1 MLDNR
6 SLSPAEQVAL
16 ESLLGSANNQLNN
29 ILFSMGG
36 MESDSVFRPVRC
48 SEADIDPETGK
59 PSVNG
64 FLYFTTDTKKIYLGV
79 AGGQYLMMGG
89 SSGVYYGTRQLTD
102 DEKYGDQVFFS
113 FTPEEIDGGI
123 VPATDDLI
131 LNIPDGGF
139 YRVLEVS
146 NTDIQTQRL
155 VIAGGGGGSGS
166 GPGGITNE
174 GSLVVN
180 FVTPQYSSTVSN
192 QEYYIEFDIV
202 AKDSAGDFIA
212 EEGLATWK
220 INGKQYT
227 QKVRNGRNSFRVDE
241 YLDSSI
247 DENKLILVVNMTTGG
262 SSNTI
267 VSKTWYVKAINLV
280 LDWPWTYS
288 EQEYRSGDTFTL
300 KFTPYGNIAC
310 QAHISFDG
318 SYDTGYTYFVEDIPA
333 NKTGREYTTS
343 PITVNPDKGLGYG
356 VHSCEIWLTA
366 DINGETHSTD
376 VIRHEIT
383 ITKGGTS
390 TILTV
395 PYYGT
400 SATQYDTVNIP
411 FLVYDPDTEFC
422 NVSFYVNDVRI
433 SGDSYDRSLHYWP
446 YTLTDFGSVR
456 LSLRSDNGDTYKDIE
471 LVVNKLDIPHA
482 EATGAAFS
490 LKATAFSSND
500 ELRNWNSNGVTLT
513 FSDNFDW
520 SRGGIGFE
528 TMADGSI
535 EKFIRVRQGTRMWI
549 NYKLFENFTTGVSGG
564 KNFKFCFKATN
575 CYDYEAS
582 VLKCINGGVGV
593 EFDAQKAKFATS
605 AYPNFATQYCEN
617 SYVEVETE
625 IWPKVD
631 DKVISDNATIY
642 GDRFLM
648 IWVDGVPAGVKPYS
662 TSMSLTQVNPQIIE
676 IGSDLCDVLVYCA
689 KAYERKLSFDEH
701 LDNFIMDAPSSAKMI
716 ERFRRNDIMD
726 NNNEISYE
734 KLVQANPGCHAYL
747 YDIPKMTTSKN
758 TKIDGCTYYE
768 LIDDYDTID
777 NPYIRA
783 EKVRTYVQGTSSAA
797 YGVAAFNLRSDFTK
811 KGKVYNAA
819 GEEMTGWQRTP
830 DDLPID
836 IACTKVNVASCENAN
851 NVVNQEWY
859 NKFQPYWD
867 AHRRKGYKVDDK
879 GNALYNPYRDT
890 MGFHSGVIFIRDH
903 NTNDNYL
910 NENGEPKAA
919 LALEANVFF
928 DDDRY
933 MEEVKKE
940 QPYFKMYS
948 IGNMGNDKKNINV
961 FHDITNPRAACVEV
975 ADNQNAEHWMTVVN
989 EDAFEKKV
997 IGYDKDGKEITE
1009 GPYYEFRYGVVE
1021 NDDMA
1026 DNEQGI
1032 TEESQRADFMR
1043 FVSWMA
1049 HNDPHPYDAELH
1061 PFGYTGNKLIDEDG
1075 NDAPVTFSE
1084 DFVFQGFDPPGY
1096 EGKPNPTGI
1105 SLKGQKITKY
1115 KKTYTHD
1122 TKEYRIAKMLYECED
1137 YMVMDS
1143 VVFHYL
1149 YILRHTMVDN
1159 VAKNTFWSTE
1169 DGLHWDL
1176 TKDYDND
1183 TADGNDNTGNLTYTY
1198 GLEYGDLNSDGK
1210 DVFNATPSVW
1220 IAFIHELYDAQQYL
1234 YNELEKKGAWN
1245 PQHYLAEFKKHQ
1257 DIIPERCWLA
1267 DYQRKYLRPRQ
1278 LGLDQQTYLDRLEG
1292 GRKTHQ
1298 RTQFETYQGFYIN
1311 SKYVASTDFSDSGGL
1326 EFRLNKNPAESWDPN
1341 NVLPISFYIDCY
1353 ATIHLGGQK
1362 KTSGRLKRKQIYN
1375 APVGQ
1380 MVEAPSDATCYVYG
1394 ASMIQSMSGF
1404 DKLYPGYAKLNGA
1417 SKLLSVELGSDA
1429 EGYYNA
1435 RLTKVD
1441 AGSNTMLQKFQMR
1454 NSGTIEG
1461 QNAFGALALDR
1472 AARLNE
1478 LLLSGSAVKE
1488 LSLAEGASTEIL
1500 ELNALKVLT
1509 LKNLLDLKTIRM
1521 DDGIY
1526 DSIEELYIGNCPKL
1540 DTYTYD
1546 FAKRPQLK
1554 RYHLNDFHWT
1564 IRSTGEDYEL
1574 SNDFALSANGAV
1586 ESLLA
1591 VDNLMD
1597 DDTAPKDGTSP
1608 ATALVGTITIDVP
1621 CTINEYDLYEKYI
1634 VKYPNLLIEYGPNTT
1649 SGAGYQPAAVLTFM
1663 KSADSLEEHYR
1674 VLGKGVAD
1682 SATLAHLVSAN
1693 GPTQIAMKT
1702 PSKEPT
1708 ASETFEFT
1716 GYWIDKATG
1725 TKYYM
1730 DKDFPADT
1738 IHPASAV
1745 DMNEFVPLTSMT
1757 FYPEWITAPRKYPV
1771 RFYDWE
1777 GKIIPQKVVTYTTEP
1792 GIDPITG
1799 APTTITVEHVSWVNE
1814 WLVEYGQVYDGPIK
1828 NFHYRDSSE
1837 FTGAKEKFRWSF
1849 QGWSHN
1855 KYGDTEVKN
1864 PEYVDVTTLVV
1875 KNTVLLYGH
1884 YLTEDC
1890 TKVAS
1895 KMEYFI
1901 VSGGTLNLNPDY
1913 TDSIAG
1919 KITIPAYVNGV
1930 AIKSVGGFGGASGI
1944 THVYFQEGSVV
1955 DTIAAYAFSAI
1966 TQKTYGLEAVYLP
1979 ATVRTIGES
1988 AFDSQ
1993 INMKTVTL
2001 NDNITT
2007 IDRRAFCSYAL
2018 EPMQYSINELP
2029 ANLTT
2034 LGMSAF
2040 QNGGA
2045 GLVVTKIPSGLKV
2058 INSYT
2063 FTACPNVKISEFGGS
2078 LTTIYRN
2085 AFNDAGNGGLG
2096 GEVTEIYIK
2105 RSVTEIGL
2113 EVFLGY
2119 ATNTLTNAYFEN
2131 SLGQYSV
2138 SVEEMGLDPTR
2149 IDITDS
2155 FTG

>member
-123 VPATDDLI
+123 VPANDDLI

-155 VIAGGGGGSGS
+155 MIAGGGGGGS
-166 GPGGITNE
+166 SSGGITNE

-262 SSNTI
+262 SANTI

-411 FLVYDPDTEFC
+411 FLVYDPDTENC

-490 LKATAFSSND
+490 LKATAFSSNS

-605 AYPNFATQYCEN
+605 AFPDFATQYCEN

-631 DKVISDNATIY
+631 DKVISENSTIY

-701 LDNFIMDAPSSAKMI
+701 LDNFIMDAPSSQKMI

-734 KLVQANPGCHAYL
+734 KLVKANPGCHAYL
-747 YDIPKMTTSKN
+747 YDIPEMTTTKDD
-758 TKIDGCTYYE
+758 KIDGCTYYE
-768 LIDDYDTID
+768 LIEGYDTID
-777 NPYIRA
+777 TPYIRA
-783 EKVRTYVQGTSSAA
+783 DKVRTYVQGTSSAA

-811 KGKVYNAA
+811 KGKIYDAEGN
-819 GEEMTGWQRTP
+819 EMVGWQRTP
-830 DDLPID
+830 EDLPID

-903 NTNDNYL
+903 NTEDNYL
-910 NENGEPKAA
+910 NENGEPKTS

-928 DDDRY
+928 DDSRY
-933 MEEVKKE
+933 MDEAKKG

-975 ADNQNAEHWMTVVN
+975 ADNQNAEHWMTIIN

-997 IGYDKDGKEITE
+997 IGYNKDGKEITE

-1032 TEESQRADFMR
+1032 TEESQREDFMR
-1043 FVSWMA
+1043 FVRWMA
-1049 HNDPHPYDAELH
+1049 HNDPHPYNAELH

-1075 NDAPVTFSE
+1075 NDAPVTFAE

-1183 TADGNDNTGNLTYTY
+1183 TSDGNDNTGNLTYTY
-1198 GLEYGDLNSDGK
+1198 GLEYGDLNSDDK

-1245 PQHYLAEFKKHQ
+1245 PQHYLAEFRKHQ

-1362 KTSGRLKRKQIYN
+1362 KTSGRLKRKEIYN

-1417 SKLLSVELGSDA
+1417 SKLLSVELGSGA

-1461 QNAFGALALDR
+1461 ANAFGALTLDR
-1472 AARLNE
+1472 ASRLNE
-1478 LLLSGSAVKE
+1478 ILLSGSAVKE
-1488 LSLAEGASTEIL
+1488 LSLADGASTEIL
-1500 ELNALKVLT
+1500 ELNALKILT

-1521 DDGIY
+1521 DNGIY
-1526 DSIEELYIGNCPKL
+1526 NSIEELYITNCPKL

-1546 FAKRPQLK
+1546 FAKREQLK

-1564 IRSTGEDYEL
+1564 IRSTG
-1574 SNDFALSANGAV
+1574 
-1586 ESLLA
+1586 
-1591 VDNLMD
+1591 D
-1597 DDTAPKDGTSP
+1597 D
-1608 ATALVGTITIDVP
+1608 
-1621 CTINEYDLYEKYI
+1621 YDLCYGSHSTVYPNACHVRGFSKSLT
-1634 VKYPNLLIEYGPNTT
+1634 KYP
-1649 SGAGYQPAAVLTFM
+1649 
-1663 KSADSLEEHYR
+1663 
-1674 VLGKGVAD
+1674 
-1682 SATLAHLVSAN
+1682 
-1693 GPTQIAMKT
+1693 
-1702 PSKEPT
+1702 
-1708 ASETFEFT
+1708 
-1716 GYWIDKATG
+1716 
-1725 TKYYM
+1725 
-1730 DKDFPADT
+1730 
-1738 IHPASAV
+1738 
-1745 DMNEFVPLTSMT
+1745 
-1757 FYPEWITAPRKYPV
+1757 
-1771 RFYDWE
+1771 
-1777 GKIIPQKVVTYTTEP
+1777 
-1792 GIDPITG
+1792 
-1799 APTTITVEHVSWVNE
+1799 
-1814 WLVEYGQVYDGPIK
+1814 
-1828 NFHYRDSSE
+1828 
-1837 FTGAKEKFRWSF
+1837 
-1849 QGWSHN
+1849 
-1855 KYGDTEVKN
+1855 
-1864 PEYVDVTTLVV
+1864 
-1875 KNTVLLYGH
+1875 
-1884 YLTEDC
+1884 
-1890 TKVAS
+1890 
-1895 KMEYFI
+1895 
-1901 VSGGTLNLNPDY
+1901 
-1913 TDSIAG
+1913 
-1919 KITIPAYVNGV
+1919 
-1930 AIKSVGGFGGASGI
+1930 
-1944 THVYFQEGSVV
+1944 
-1955 DTIAAYAFSAI
+1955 
-1966 TQKTYGLEAVYLP
+1966 
-1979 ATVRTIGES
+1979 
-1988 AFDSQ
+1988 
-1993 INMKTVTL
+1993 
-2001 NDNITT
+2001 
-2007 IDRRAFCSYAL
+2007 
-2018 EPMQYSINELP
+2018 
-2029 ANLTT
+2029 
-2034 LGMSAF
+2034 
-2040 QNGGA
+2040 
-2045 GLVVTKIPSGLKV
+2045 
-2058 INSYT
+2058 
-2063 FTACPNVKISEFGGS
+2063 
-2078 LTTIYRN
+2078 
-2085 AFNDAGNGGLG
+2085 
-2096 GEVTEIYIK
+2096 
-2105 RSVTEIGL
+2105 
-2113 EVFLGY
+2113 
-2119 ATNTLTNAYFEN
+2119 
-2131 SLGQYSV
+2131 
-2138 SVEEMGLDPTR
+2138 
-2149 IDITDS
+2149 
-2155 FTG
+2155 

>member
-1 MLDNR
+1 MLD
-6 SLSPAEQVAL
+6 
-16 ESLLGSANNQLNN
+16 N
-29 ILFSMGG
+29 ILFSMGAK
-36 MESDSVFRPVRC
+36 ETSDLFRPVKC
-48 SEADIDPETGK
+48 LEKDIKEK
-59 PSVNG
+59 QSVKG
-64 FLYFTTDTKKIYLGV
+64 FLYFTIDTKKMYLGIENGEYLST
-79 AGGQYLMMGG
+79 GGNSGIFYG
-89 SSGVYYGTRQLTD
+89 SRQLTD
-102 DEKYGDQVFFS
+102 DEKYGEEVFFN
-113 FTPEEIDGGI
+113 FVPEEIDGNSI
-123 VPATDDLI
+123 PAVDDLI

-139 YRVLEVS
+139 YRVLAAS
-146 NTDIQTQRL
+146 NQVIETQRL
-155 VIAGGGGGSGS
+155 MIAGGGGSG
-166 GPGGITNE
+166 GTGGITNE

-180 FVTPQYSSTVSN
+180 FVTPQYSTVVSN

-202 AKDSAGDFIA
+202 AKDSAGDHIA

-220 INGKQYT
+220 INGKQYS
-227 QKVRNGRNSFRVDE
+227 QKVYNGRNKFRVDE
-241 YLDSSI
+241 YLDSSV
-247 DENKLILVVNMTTGG
+247 DQNKIILVVNMTTGG
-262 SSNTI
+262 TSNSI

-280 LDWPWTYS
+280 LNWPWTYS
-288 EQEYRSGDTFTL
+288 EQEYRSNETFTL
-300 KFTPYGNIAC
+300 KFTPYGNIDC
-310 QAHISFDG
+310 QAHISFNG
-318 SYDTGYTYFVEDIPA
+318 SYETGYTYFIENIPA
-333 NKTGREYTTS
+333 SKTGREYTTS

-366 DINGETHSTD
+366 EVNGETHSTEI
-376 VIRHEIT
+376 VRHEIT
-383 ITKGGTS
+383 IIKDGDS
-390 TILTV
+390 TLLTV
-395 PYYGT
+395 PYYG
-400 SATQYDTVNIP
+400 SIATQYDTINIP
-411 FLVYDPDTEFC
+411 FLVYDPDSEKC
-422 NVSFYVNDVRI
+422 NVSFYVNDEKV

-446 YTLTDFGSVR
+446 YTLTEFGTVK
-456 LSLRSDNGDTYKDIE
+456 LSLRSDNGDASKDIE
-471 LVVNKLDIPHA
+471 LIVTKLDIPHT

-490 LKATAFSSND
+490 LKAANFSSNA

-513 FSDNFDW
+513 FSENFDW

-701 LDNFIMDAPSSAKMI
+701 LDNFIMDAPSSQKMI

-734 KLVQANPGCHAYL
+734 KLVKANPGCHAYL
-747 YDIPKMTTSKN
+747 YDIPEMTTTKN
-758 TKIDGCTYYE
+758 DKIDGCTYYE
-768 LIDDYDTID
+768 LIDDYNTID

-811 KGKVYNAA
+811 KGKIYNAI
-819 GEEMTGWQRTP
+819 GEEMVGWQRTL

-836 IACTKVNVASCENAN
+836 ITCTKVNVASCENAN

-867 AHRRKGYKVDDK
+867 AHRRKGHRVDDN

-903 NTNDNYL
+903 NPETNYL
-910 NENGEPKAA
+910 NENGEPKTS

-928 DDDRY
+928 DDANY
-933 MEEVKKE
+933 MNA
-940 QPYFKMYS
+940 PFFKMYA

-975 ADNQNAEHWMTVVN
+975 ADNQNAEHWMTIVN

-997 IGYDKDGKEITE
+997 IGYDDDGKEITE

-1043 FVSWMA
+1043 LVSWMA

-1061 PFGYTGNKLIDEDG
+1061 PFGYTDNKLVDEDG

-1096 EGKPNPTGI
+1096 EGQPNPTGI

-1137 YMVMDS
+1137 YLVMDS
-1143 VVFHYL
+1143 IVFHYL

-1183 TADGNDNTGNLTYTY
+1183 TSDGNDNTGNLTYTY

-1234 YNELEKKGAWN
+1234 YNELEKKDAWN
-1245 PQHYLAEFKKHQ
+1245 PQHYLAEFRKHQ

-1326 EFRLNKNPAESWDPN
+1326 EFRLNKNPEESWDSN
-1341 NVLPISFYIDCY
+1341 NVLPMSFYIDCY

-1417 SKLLSVELGSDA
+1417 SKLLSIELGSDA
-1429 EGYYNA
+1429 EKYYNA

-1472 AARLNE
+1472 ATRLNE

-1488 LSLAEGASTEIL
+1488 LSLADGASTEIL
-1500 ELNALKVLT
+1500 ELNNLKVLT
-1509 LKNLLDLKTIRM
+1509 LKNLLDLKTIDL

-1526 DSIEELYIGNCPKL
+1526 DSIEELYITNCPKL
-1540 DTYTYD
+1540 DEYTYK
-1546 FAKRPQLK
+1546 FAKQNQLK
-1554 RYHLNDFHWT
+1554 RYHLNEFNWIIKNEVENYD
-1564 IRSTGEDYEL
+1564 L
-1574 SNDFALSANGAV
+1574 SNDFKLKEDGSI
-1586 ESLLA
+1586 ESILA
-1591 VDNLMD
+1591 IDNLMD
-1597 DDTAPKDGTSP
+1597 ENTAPKDGSTP
-1608 ATALVGTITIDVP
+1608 ATALVGTITVNVP
-1621 CTINEYDLYEKYI
+1621 CVVNEFDLYEKYI
-1634 VKYPNLLIEYGPNTT
+1634 KTYPNLVIKYKDVGD
-1649 SGAGYQPAAVLTFM
+1649 GYSPAAELIFLKM
-1663 KSADSLEEHYR
+1663 KDSKEVHYR
-1674 VLGKGVAD
+1674 VLGSGRADGDSVAK
-1682 SATLAHLVSAN
+1682 LVSTE
-1693 GPTQIAMKT
+1693 GPTGIAMKT
-1702 PSKEPT
+1702 PSKEP
-1708 ASETFEFT
+1708 SESQTFTYT
-1716 GYWIDKATG
+1716 GYWIDVNTNQ
-1725 TKYYM
+1725 KYYLSN
-1730 DKDFPADT
+1730 DLEEDAVIEDGAISFADLIPET
-1738 IHPASAV
+1738 
-1745 DMNEFVPLTSMT
+1745 NMT
-1757 FYPEWITAPRKYPV
+1757 FYPEYIVATRQYAV
-1771 RFYDWE
+1771 RFRDWT
-1777 GKIIPQKVVTYTTEP
+1777 GQDIPQELENGTAVTT
-1792 GIDPITG
+1792 
-1799 APTTITVEHVSWVNE
+1799 
-1814 WLVEYGQVYDGPIK
+1814 WLVNYGEVYNGPIK
-1828 NFHYRDSSE
+1828 NYYYRDSSDLE
-1837 FTGAKEKFRWSF
+1837 DVLRWGF
-1849 QGWSHN
+1849 QGWS
-1855 KYGDTEVKN
+1855 KYIYGDNAVQN
-1864 PEYVDVTTLVV
+1864 PEYFDIVNTPITGDLILNAHFV
-1875 KNTVLLYGH
+1875 KEN
-1884 YLTEDC
+1884 C

-1895 KMEYFI
+1895 PMEYFQI
-1901 VSGGTLNLNPDY
+1901 EGNTINLNPIY
-1913 TDSIAG
+1913 KNTLKG
-1919 KITIPAYVNGV
+1919 KITIPTVENVTTIGDF
-1930 AIKSVGGFGGASGI
+1930 S
-1944 THVYFQEGSVV
+1944 
-1955 DTIAAYAFSAI
+1955 DTIDLTHIYFLDDNNI
-1966 TQKTYGLEAVYLP
+1966 YT
-1979 ATVRTIGES
+1979 TVS
-1988 AFDSQ
+1988 S
-1993 INMKTVTL
+1993 
-2001 NDNITT
+2001 
-2007 IDRRAFCSYAL
+2007 
-2018 EPMQYSINELP
+2018 
-2029 ANLTT
+2029 
-2034 LGMSAF
+2034 
-2040 QNGGA
+2040 
-2045 GLVVTKIPSGLKV
+2045 
-2058 INSYT
+2058 
-2063 FTACPNVKISEFGGS
+2063 
-2078 LTTIYRN
+2078 N
-2085 AFNDAGNGGLG
+2085 AFTLSLDVLYDLNYYDNLII
-2096 GEVTEIYIK
+2096 VMLPK
-2105 RSVTEIGL
+2105 SVTEIGASAFQYRVQL
-2113 EVFLGY
+2113 EQIGISD
-2119 ATNTLTNAYFEN
+2119 N
-2131 SLGQYSV
+2131 
-2138 SVEEMGLDPTR
+2138 VESIGDSAFAGDILKPSKPFKFVGLDPSSGGLPKKLKTLGSAAFWKSQNEITSLPDGVTSIPSSCFAFCKNVNISDFGIGNSKLTEIGSQAFFDAGTYGKINLITIGR
-2149 IDITDS
+2149 QVGFSGGSGAFDVYGHGPAGMPSYRVRFEATKEEIDSYGGDGKVGVYWIGFSEDICE
-2155 FTG
+2155 FAEN

>member
-1 MLDNR
+1 MLNNL

-16 ESLLGSANNQLNN
+16 ETLLGSAETNLKN
-29 ILFSMGG
+29 ILFGMGG
-36 MESDSVFRPVRC
+36 QETDQVFRPVRC
-48 SEADIDPETGK
+48 SEKDIEKGTGK

-64 FLYFTTDTKKIYLGV
+64 FVYFTTDTKKIYLGV
-79 AGGQYLMMGG
+79 ANGEYLMMGG
-89 SSGVYYGTRQLTD
+89 SSGVYYGSRQLTD

-113 FTPEEIDGGI
+113 FTPEEIDGSA
-123 VPATDDLI
+123 VPAIDDLI

-155 VIAGGGGGSGS
+155 VIAGGGGGGGGSGS
-166 GPGGITNE
+166 GGITNE

-202 AKDSAGDFIA
+202 AKDSAGDFIS

-262 SSNTI
+262 SANTI

-300 KFTPYGNIAC
+300 KFTPYGNIDC

-318 SYDTGYTYFVEDIPA
+318 SYENGYTYFVEDIPA
-333 NKTGREYTTS
+333 SKTGREYTTS
-343 PITVNPDKGLGYG
+343 PIAVNPEKGLGYG
-356 VHSCEIWLTA
+356 VHGCEIWLTA
-366 DINGETHSTD
+366 NINGETHSTA

-395 PYYGT
+395 PYYST
-400 SATQYDTVNIP
+400 VATQYDTVNIP
-411 FLVYDPDTEFC
+411 FLVYDPDSETC
-422 NVSFYVNDVRI
+422 NVSFYVNDVRV
-433 SGDSYDRSLHYWP
+433 SGDSYDRSLQHWP
-446 YTLTDFGSVR
+446 YTLTDFGTVK

-490 LKATAFSSND
+490 LKATNFSSNA

-513 FSDNFDW
+513 FSENFDW

-528 TMADGSI
+528 TMADGSV

-549 NYKLFENFTTGVSGG
+549 NYKLFETFTTGTAGG

-582 VLKCINGGVGV
+582 VLKCMNSGVGV

-662 TSMSLTQVNPQIIE
+662 TSMALTQVNPQIIE

-701 LDNFIMDAPSSAKMI
+701 LDNFIMDAPSSTKML

-734 KLVQANPGCHAYL
+734 KLVKANPGCHAYL
-747 YDIPKMTTSKN
+747 YDIPEMTTTKDD
-758 TKIDGCTYYE
+758 KIDGCTYYE
-768 LIDDYDTID
+768 LIEGYDTID
-777 NPYIRA
+777 TPYIRA
-783 EKVRTYVQGTSSAA
+783 DKVRTYVQGTSSAA

-811 KGKVYNAA
+811 KGKIYDAEGN
-819 GEEMTGWQRTP
+819 EMVGWQRTP
-830 DDLPID
+830 EDLPID

-867 AHRRKGYKVDDK
+867 AHRRKGYAVDSE

-903 NTNDNYL
+903 NTNTNYL
-910 NENGEPKAA
+910 NENGEPKTA

-928 DDDRY
+928 DDANY
-933 MEEVKKE
+933 MKA
-940 QPYFKMYS
+940 PFFKMYS

-975 ADNQNAEHWMTVVN
+975 ADNQNAEHWMTIVN
-989 EDAFEKKV
+989 EDAFEEKV
-997 IGYDKDGKEITE
+997 IGYDDDGKEITE

-1021 NDDMA
+1021 NEDME
-1026 DNEQGI
+1026 NNPEGI
-1032 TEESQRADFMR
+1032 TEQSQREDFMR
-1043 FVSWMA
+1043 FVRWMA

-1061 PFGYTGNKLIDEDG
+1061 PFGYTGNKLVDEDG
-1075 NDAPVTFSE
+1075 NDAPVTYSE

-1137 YMVMDS
+1137 YLVMDS

-1183 TADGNDNTGNLTYTY
+1183 TSDGNDNTGNLTYTY

-1234 YNELEKKGAWN
+1234 YNELEKKGAWD
-1245 PQHYLAEFKKHQ
+1245 PRSYLAEFDKHQ
-1257 DIIPERCWLA
+1257 KIIPERCWLA

-1362 KTSGRLKRKQIYN
+1362 KTSGRLKRKEIYN

-1461 QNAFGALALDR
+1461 ANAFGALTLDR
-1472 AARLNE
+1472 ASRLNE
-1478 LLLSGSAVKE
+1478 ILLSGSAVKE
-1488 LSLAEGASTEIL
+1488 LSLADGASTEIL
-1500 ELNALKVLT
+1500 ELNALKILT

-1521 DDGIY
+1521 DNGIY
-1526 DSIEELYIGNCPKL
+1526 NTIEELYVGNCPKL

-1546 FAKRPQLK
+1546 FAKQDQLK
-1554 RYHLNDFHWT
+1554 RYHLTDFHWT
-1564 IRSTGEDYEL
+1564 IKSTGEDYAL
-1574 SNDFALSANGAV
+1574 TNDFALKADGSIEGI
-1586 ESLLA
+1586 LA

-1597 DDTAPKDGTSP
+1597 TDTAPKDGSTP
-1608 ATALVGTITIDVP
+1608 ATALVGRITINVP
-1621 CTINEYDLYEKYI
+1621 CTVNEYDLYAKYI
-1634 VKYPNLLIEYGPNTT
+1634 KTYPNLVIDYKDVG
-1649 SGAGYQPAAVLTFM
+1649 SGYTPAADLVFLKM
-1663 KSADSLEEHYR
+1663 EGSEEVHYR
-1674 VLGKGVAD
+1674 VLGSGREDDVSVA
-1682 SATLAHLVSAN
+1682 TLVSAD
-1693 GPTQIAMKT
+1693 GPTGIPMKT

-1708 ASETFEFT
+1708 VSQTFSYT
-1716 GYWIDKATG
+1716 GYWIDVDTKQ
-1725 TKYYM
+1725 KYYLPS
-1730 DKDFPADT
+1730 DLADGAIIEDGAISFEDFTP
-1738 IHPASAV
+1738 SG
-1745 DMNEFVPLTSMT
+1745 SMT
-1757 FYPEWITAPRKYPV
+1757 FYPEYITATREYMVK
-1771 RFYDWE
+1771 FYDWA
-1777 GKIIPQKVVTYTTEP
+1777 GNLIPQEKVDYVDGIPVVTQVTEWP
-1792 GIDPITG
+1792 VPYG
-1799 APTTITVEHVSWVNE
+1799 TIYN
-1814 WLVEYGQVYDGPIK
+1814 GPMR
-1828 NFHYRDSSE
+1828 NYHYRASSDL
-1837 FTGAKEKFRWSF
+1837 KDDMRWSF
-1849 QGWSHN
+1849 QGWSQY
-1855 KYGDTEVKN
+1855 KYGDTEIKN
-1864 PEYVDVTTLVV
+1864 PQYTDLSTLVV
-1875 KNTVLLYGH
+1875 TNTVILYGH
-1884 YLTEDC
+1884 YLQENC

-1895 KMEYFI
+1895 RDEYFTQ
-1901 VSGGTLNLNPDY
+1901 SGGTIALNGDY
-1913 TDSIAG
+1913 RTTLAG
-1919 KITIPAYVNGV
+1919 KITIPTTLNGV
-1930 AIKSVGGFGGASGI
+1930 TI
-1944 THVYFQEGSVV
+1944 TTLGNFTGMKEVTHIFFLSDSKITTVA
-1955 DTIAAYAFSAI
+1955 DYAFSNIARDSI
-1966 TQKTYGLEAVYLP
+1966 KLTAVYLP
-1979 ATVRTIGES
+1979 NSVTSIGDS
-1988 AFDSQ
+1988 AFDTVTSL
-1993 INMKTVTL
+1993 KTVTL
-2001 NDNITT
+2001 NDNITE
-2007 IDRRAFCSYAL
+2007 IGDNAFRCVS
-2018 EPMQYSINELP
+2018 PTGMQVEITALP
-2029 ANLTT
+2029 ASLKR

-2040 QNGGA
+2040 QNAGA
-2045 GLVVTKIPSGLKV
+2045 NIKLTTLP
-2058 INSYT
+2058 NSLEVLGDYCLSS
-2063 FTACPNVKISEFGGS
+2063 CPNVKISDFGMNGS
-2078 LTTIYRN
+2078 VLSSIGQRAFSNAGSGNIGPTITEIN
-2085 AFNDAGNGGLG
+2085 IGSSVETIKSQAFNN
-2096 GEVTEIYIK
+2096 
-2105 RSVTEIGL
+2105 
-2113 EVFLGY
+2113 Y
-2119 ATNTLTNAYFEN
+2119 AKNTLTNAYFAKDATDPSSYGTTYED
-2131 SLGQYSV
+2131 
-2138 SVEEMGLDPTR
+2138 MGLSGVTIGDLGT
-2149 IDITDS
+2149 
-2155 FTG
+2155 